1 MWLTISFFL
10 LCLFKGVAKGEEF
23 FDDKQW
29 LCEFVA
35 SMCLTACFCAFLSLT
50 LLTLSRYVYLCHNQ
64 LYDKLF
70 NRGSCIVMCVM
81 CWATAFMFE
90 FPNFIGWGGHYFDKK
105 NHQCI
110 WDRTASMSYTMFVS
124 IGLIGGPLVLMAIC
138 YFLIFQQIW
147 ETKRDIYKLD
157 SDNPMRMR
165 KAWNETVRSS
175 KTLFCIFIV
184 FVVFWTPYAVTVALD
199 VQDNLSTELHLFV
212 TLLAHLHSS
221 VNCIIYAAGNKKF
234 RKGIMRLFGCRQ
246 STKSSFSSNP
256 DVTTKRTNSSSSTSP
271 SLNSD
276 SYHHANQKGNLDIS
290 SSLCTI
296 GSTYTLKKWHLNI
309 LQRTWIVHSWRFKDC
324 KVKNNGISWT
334 IWIIPRSSI
343 IFVGCLQNS
352 EDTSMDHIGE
362 PEDLWNN
369 VIFVPVIISK
379 ITFNINLI

>member
-1 MWLTISFFL
+1 MTYYFIYL
-10 LCLFKGVAKGEEF
+10 LCFFKGVAKGEEF

-234 RKGIMRLFGCRQ
+234 RKGMMRLFGCRQ

-296 GSTYTLKKWHLNI
+296 GSTYNLKK
-309 LQRTWIVHSWRFKDC
+309 
-324 KVKNNGISWT
+324 
-334 IWIIPRSSI
+334 
-343 IFVGCLQNS
+343 
-352 EDTSMDHIGE
+352 
-362 PEDLWNN
+362 
-369 VIFVPVIISK
+369 
-379 ITFNINLI
+379 